1 MDYSDWDWSY
11 WKQRGY
17 SKVDAKQMA
26 NRKVYVD
33 TLLGGGK
40 SRSELQ
46 KKARKKY
53 PISTDNSD
61 DARVPVKY
69 VPNDDKQE
77 NRDAKRKN
85 RANKLARQHEREA
98 KHYSHMKFSNPY
110 VINILPKSPR

>member
-1 MDYSDWDWSY
+1 MDYSDKDWSDSSY

-17 SKVDAKQMA
+17 SKFHALQMA
-26 NRKVYVD
+26 RRKSYVESK
-33 TLLGGGK
+33 LGGGK

-46 KKARKKY
+46 EEAEDQY
-53 PISTDNSD
+53 PIS
-61 DARVPVKY
+61 RVPVKY

-77 NRDAKRKN
+77 NMDAKRKN

-110 VINILPKSPR
+110 VINIMPKSPR